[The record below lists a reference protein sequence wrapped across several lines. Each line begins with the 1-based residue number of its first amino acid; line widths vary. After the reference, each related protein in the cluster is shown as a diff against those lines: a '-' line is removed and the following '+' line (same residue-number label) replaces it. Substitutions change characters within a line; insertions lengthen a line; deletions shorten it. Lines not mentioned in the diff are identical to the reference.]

1 MYSLF
6 HMPSATFLTGFVLLL
21 QAPFNQA
28 SGAHPSESAQKTQT
42 LILPFYLKPEPLSEK
57 KLVFRRS
64 LSSFPFY
71 EKNPRIHHFVR
82 EYSGLTFDEG
92 VSLFVQRNALGQ
104 TPGDVCA
111 RLHELTALMQHRNMK
126 SRQWSSCLT
135 GFLENAFLRTYSFR
149 YAPIDLEALSLC
161 ALIEL
166 EMEDGCPSSLRT
178 RILKIWETAA
188 ISMEKG
194 NTRQKKL
201 ASLLFIR
208 TLQHGKE
215 DHYLMARCGYR
226 LANLYI
232 RLKEPQKAQWA
243 ASFIPPIRGME
254 DARSL
259 IQKWTTPPSKKKKR
273 RK

>member
-82 EYSGLTFDEG
+82 EYPGLTFDEG

-178 RILKIWETAA
+178 RILKI
-188 ISMEKG
+188 SG
-194 NTRQKKL
+194 NRGYLYGKREHPAKKTGFTVVYKNSSAWKRRPL
-201 ASLLFIR
+201 PDGSL
-208 TLQHGKE
+208 
-215 DHYLMARCGYR
+215 
-226 LANLYI
+226 
-232 RLKEPQKAQWA
+232 W
-243 ASFIPPIRGME
+243 IPPCQ
-254 DARSL
+254 SL
-259 IQKWTTPPSKKKKR
+259 HTPEGTSKSPMGGVIHTAYTRHGRRPFFNSKVDYSPFQEKKA
-273 RK
+273 

>member
-71 EKNPRIHHFVR
+71 EKKPRIHHFVR
-82 EYSGLTFDEG
+82 EYPGLTFDEG

-166 EMEDGCPSSLRT
+166 E
-178 RILKIWETAA
+178 TAA

-194 NTRQKKL
+194 NSRQKKL

-259 IQKWTTPPSKKKKR
+259 LQMWTTPPSKKKKR